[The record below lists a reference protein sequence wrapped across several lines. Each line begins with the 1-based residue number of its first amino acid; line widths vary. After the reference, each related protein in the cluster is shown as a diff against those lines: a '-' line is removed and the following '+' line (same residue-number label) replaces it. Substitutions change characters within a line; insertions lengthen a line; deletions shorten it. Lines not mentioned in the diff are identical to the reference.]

1 MKNAHNTV
9 RTASAATKT
18 PCDAERS
25 PNDENSENEFA
36 KRTAK
41 TAARIAASAFGIYAG
56 AAIGAYAGAA
66 FGTAICPGIGTAA
79 GAVIGGLGSGLG
91 LYPLLVSLPE

>member
-1 MKNAHNTV
+1 MKNVHNTV
-9 RTASAATKT
+9 RTDSAAIKNSS
-18 PCDAERS
+18 DAERS
-25 PNDENSENEFA
+25 ANDENSETEFA

-66 FGTAICPGIGTAA
+66 FGTAICSGIGTAA
-79 GAVIGGLGSGLG
+79 GAVIGGLGSGFG
-91 LYPLLVSLPE
+91 LYSLFD